1 MNEPGYEP
9 KAIGERDEPGG
20 EFDRRDML
28 RMLAGLGIAAAALPA
43 QAQDAAKINP
53 RSYKVVF
60 DNDKIR
66 VLEYESKPGLGI
78 CGQGRHYH
86 PAHATVQLTDAKV
99 KITTEGG
106 KVITVDAKAGT
117 VFPSPAEWHTTENVG
132 GAEARAYIIEFKDAS
147 WKPSTG

>member
-1 MNEPGYEP
+1 MDKHNESGQHRESETD
-9 KAIGERDEPGG
+9 AG
-20 EFDRRDML
+20 FDRRDML
-28 RMLAGLGIAAAALPA
+28 RVLAGLGIAAAALSGE
-43 QAQDAAKINP
+43 AQDAAKINP

-99 KITTEGG
+99 KLTTAEG
-106 KVITVDAKAGT
+106 KIIVVDAKAGT

-132 GAEARAYIIEFKDAS
+132 GVEARAYIIEFKDAD